1 MLGNEIYPVDDT
13 MMHQTV
19 DLVDDRGEQ
28 STYNVIDHLYFVP
41 KVKENH
47 YLHLTVRNIDVFQCF
62 TANEMYQLNYI
73 ITGKPRW
80 STVTLCL
87 LPRSLRLS

>member
-47 YLHLTVRNIDVFQCF
+47 YLHLRERNIISMFFNVSRPMKCI
-62 TANEMYQLNYI
+62 N
-73 ITGKPRW
+73 
-80 STVTLCL
+80 
-87 LPRSLRLS
+87 